1 MMASVRITDPDQS
14 AFPDISLQ
22 HALNAAQLGTWQCD
36 AHRRVF
42 SWDARCKEI
51 LGASAN
57 GATAEEF
64 MNWVHPDDAGSVRA
78 AFNASLDYAAPRP
91 YGNEFRIIRRG
102 DGEVRWVEILGRLY
116 FKGEGRGR
124 RAINL
129 VGTIADITE
138 RKEREEKLYLLMR
151 EVNHRARNMLSVV
164 GAIARQSVPE
174 DYVER
179 FSERIRALAAYQD
192 LLVRSEWHGVEI
204 KDLACAQ
211 LGNFADLIGSRIAI
225 QGPKLRLNAASA
237 QAMGLALHELATNAG
252 KYGAL
257 STDRGR
263 VDICWGIEGDTFTIS
278 WTEREGPPVLAPGRR
293 GFGTT
298 VMEAITERTLDG
310 KVCLQHA
317 PSGVTWRLTCPAA
330 NALECLEARAAGIY

>member
-1 MMASVRITDPDQS
+1 MMPVPLTDPDQS

-78 AFNASLDYAAPRP
+78 AFNASLDLAQPRP

-102 DGEVRWVEILGRLY
+102 DGEVRWVEVLGRLY

-151 EVNHRARNMLSVV
+151 EVNHRARNMLGVV
-164 GAIARQSVPE
+164 GAIAHQTVGNSPE

-179 FSERIRALAAYQD
+179 ISERIWALAAYQD
-192 LLVRSEWHGVEI
+192 LLVRSEWHGVDI
-204 KDLACAQ
+204 GDLARGQ
-211 LGNFADLIGSRIAI
+211 LSDFADLISSRIAMH
-225 QGPKLRLNAASA
+225 GPKLRLNAASA
-237 QAMGLALHELATNAG
+237 QAVGLALHELTTNAG

-257 STDRGR
+257 STDTGR
-263 VDICWGIEGDTFTIS
+263 VDIWWGADGETFTMS
-278 WTEREGPPVLAPGRR
+278 WIERDGPPVSVPRQR
-293 GFGTT
+293 GFGTR
-298 VMEAITERTLDG
+298 VMEAMTKRSMGGEVDL
-310 KVCLQHA
+310 HYA
-317 PSGVTWRLTCPAA
+317 PPGVTWRLTCPAA
-330 NALECLEARAAGIY
+330 NALEQPRK

>member
-1 MMASVRITDPDQS
+1 MMPVPLTDPDQL

-36 AHRRVF
+36 AQRRVF

-78 AFNASLDYAAPRP
+78 AFEASLDHYAPRP

-129 VGTIADITE
+129 VGTMADITE
-138 RKEREEKLYLLMR
+138 RKKREEKLYLLMR

-164 GAIARQSVPE
+164 DAIAHRTVASSPE
-174 DYVER
+174 DYVEHV
-179 FSERIRALAAYQD
+179 SERIRALAAYQD
-192 LLVRSEWHGVEI
+192 LLVRSEWTGVEI
-204 KDLACAQ
+204 EDLARAQ
-211 LGNFADLIGSRIAI
+211 LPHFADLIGSRIVMN
-225 QGPKLRLNAASA
+225 GPKLRLNPASA
-237 QAMGLALHELATNAG
+237 QAVGLALHELASNAA

-257 STDRGR
+257 STDTGR
-263 VDICWGIEGDTFTIS
+263 VDVGWGIDGDTLTIS
-278 WTEREGPPVLAPGRR
+278 WTERDGPPVSAPKRR
-293 GFGTT
+293 GFGTA
-298 VMEAITERTLDG
+298 VMEAMAERTVGG
-310 KVCLQHA
+310 KVALQFSR
-317 PSGVTWRLTCPAA
+317 SGVTWRLTCPAA
-330 NALECLEARAAGIY
+330 NALEPAA